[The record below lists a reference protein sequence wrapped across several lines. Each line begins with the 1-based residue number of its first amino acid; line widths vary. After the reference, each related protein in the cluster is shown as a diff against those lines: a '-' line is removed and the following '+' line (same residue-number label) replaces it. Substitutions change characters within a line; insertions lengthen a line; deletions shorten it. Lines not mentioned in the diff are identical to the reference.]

1 MNLRPPTASISTLAM
16 LVSRQAPELVELITE
31 NSAHPLAEKAMIS
44 GSQRVSGCQ
53 IFIGKLVDVRSIFGV
68 FSEQL

>member
-31 NSAHPLAEKAMIS
+31 NSAHPLAEKAMPDFS
-44 GSQRVSGCQ
+44 ESV
-53 IFIGKLVDVRSIFGV
+53 VVRSSLENLLI
-68 FSEQL
+68 

>member
-31 NSAHPLAEKAMIS
+31 NSAHPLAEKAMPDFS
-44 GSQRVSGCQ
+44 ESVVVRSSLGN
-53 IFIGKLVDVRSIFGV
+53 FVDARSIF
-68 FSEQL
+68 